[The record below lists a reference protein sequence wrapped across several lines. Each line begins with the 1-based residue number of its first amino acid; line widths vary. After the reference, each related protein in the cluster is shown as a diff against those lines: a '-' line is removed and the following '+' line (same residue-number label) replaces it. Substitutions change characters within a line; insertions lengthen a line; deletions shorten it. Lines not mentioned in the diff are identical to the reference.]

1 MNDRISENT
10 EVLVASSELNKQH
23 GGSVPSESVIRKR
36 LRKFKRLKRGYWSFV
51 AILIA
56 YVVSFFLPML
66 ANNDAII
73 VKYED
78 KLYFPL
84 LEVYQATQFGQSAIG
99 EANYRALREQF
110 TLEESSDWVFMPP
123 YPYGPNESLLDE
135 SGFPPHP
142 PTKQH
147 LFGTDD
153 RGRDVFVRLAYGF
166 HISVTFAILVTLVS
180 YALGIVVGATLGYLG
195 GKVDLL
201 GQRTIEIWSSLPF
214 LYTVIIVSS
223 IIVPVYL
230 PGRNQL
236 LQPAFWLLAMV
247 LSAFGWMGITYY
259 VRGEFYREKVKDY
272 VGAALSMGASEPTI
286 MFKHILPNS
295 LTSVVSFAP
304 FAIVANIGALVA
316 LDFLGFGLPAP
327 TPSWGELIGQGM
339 NNLTKWWLVLFPL
352 AAVFVTLL
360 LVVFIG
366 EAIREAFD
374 PKEFSR
380 LR

>member
-23 GGSVPSESVIRKR
+23 GGSVPSESIIRKR

-56 YVVSFFLPML
+56 YVVSFFLPVL
-66 ANNDAII
+66 ANNNAII

-110 TLEESSDWVFMPP
+110 AVKETSDWVFMPP

-135 SGFPPHP
+135 AGFPPHP

-230 PGRNQL
+230 PGRSQL
-236 LQPAFWLLAMV
+236 LQPAFWLLAII

-272 VGAALSMGASEPTI
+272 VGAALSMGASEPII

>member
-56 YVVSFFLPML
+56 YVVSFFLPVL
-66 ANNDAII
+66 ANNNAII

-110 TLEESSDWVFMPP
+110 AVKETSDWVFMPP

-135 SGFPPHP
+135 AGFPPHP

-230 PGRNQL
+230 PGRSQL
-236 LQPAFWLLAMV
+236 LQPAFWLLAII

-272 VGAALSMGASEPTI
+272 VGAALSMGASEPII

>member
-56 YVVSFFLPML
+56 YVVSFFLPVL
-66 ANNDAII
+66 ANNNAII

-110 TLEESSDWVFMPP
+110 AVKEASDWVFMPP

-135 SGFPPHP
+135 AGFPPHP

-180 YALGIVVGATLGYLG
+180 YVLGIVVGATLGYLG

-230 PGRNQL
+230 PGRSQL
-236 LQPAFWLLAMV
+236 LQPAFWLLAII

-272 VGAALSMGASEPTI
+272 VGAALSMGASEPII